1 MGMRWNL
8 ACAGRCSNTAMMP
21 FVLGSLVGLLLA
33 LTGAGG
39 GILAVP
45 LLVFALHLGLAE
57 AAPIGL
63 LAVGLAAAMSAS
75 LGLRDG
81 IVRYRAALL
90 MGGLALVLAP
100 LGVVAAQRVPNAPLT
115 IAFAAVLMLSA
126 WRMWQRARHALRP
139 QSGAPVQAT
148 LPCVLDAR
156 DGRLVWTRPCAQAL
170 AFTGAVAGILSGLLG
185 VGGGFVIVPA
195 LTRFTE
201 LSARSIV
208 ATSLAVIALASIGGV
223 GAAAWK
229 GTIAWDIALP
239 FAVGSVFASLLA
251 RAIAARVAGP
261 RLQQGFA
268 IVSIGVAALL
278 LARGL
283 GGLAVGR

>member
-1 MGMRWNL
+1 M
-8 ACAGRCSNTAMMP
+8 TEP
-21 FVLGSLVGLLLA
+21 FALGALVGLLLA

-45 LLVFALHLGLAE
+45 LLVFALHLGVAE

-63 LAVGLAAAMSAS
+63 LAVGLAAAMTAA
-75 LGLRDG
+75 LGLREG
-81 IVRYRAALL
+81 IVRYRAAAL
-90 MGGLALVLAP
+90 MGGLALALAP

-115 IAFAAVLMLSA
+115 IGFAAVLALAS
-126 WRMWQRARHALRP
+126 WRMWQRSRAAGVARAAAEC
-139 QSGAPVQAT
+139 ST

-170 AFTGAVAGILSGLLG
+170 AFTGVVAGLLSGLLG

-223 GAAAWK
+223 GAAAWR
-229 GTIAWDIALP
+229 GAIAWDIALP
-239 FAVGSVFASLLA
+239 FAIGSVAASLLA

-268 IVSIGVAALL
+268 VVSACVAVLL

-283 GGLAVGR
+283 GWIAVR

>member
-1 MGMRWNL
+1 ME
-8 ACAGRCSNTAMMP
+8 S
-21 FVLGSLVGLLLA
+21 FVLGALVGLLLA

-45 LLVFALHLGLAE
+45 LLVFALHLGLAQ

-90 MGGLALVLAP
+90 MGGLAMALAP
-100 LGVVAAQRVPNAPLT
+100 LGVVAAQRVPNTPLT
-115 IAFAAVLMLSA
+115 IAFAAVLALSA
-126 WRMWQRARHALRP
+126 WRMWQRAHRALRP
-139 QSGAPVQAT
+139 PADAPAHAT

-170 AFTGAVAGILSGLLG
+170 AFTGAFAGILSGMLG

-229 GTIAWDIALP
+229 GAIAWDIALP
-239 FAVGSVFASLLA
+239 FAIGSVLASLLA
-251 RAIAARVAGP
+251 RMIASRVAGP

-268 IVSIGVAALL
+268 LVSMGVAMLL
-278 LARGL
+278 LVRVSGWVALR
-283 GGLAVGR
+283 

>member
-1 MGMRWNL
+1 ME
-8 ACAGRCSNTAMMP
+8 AFA
-21 FVLGSLVGLLLA
+21 LGALVGLLLA

-63 LAVGLAAAMSAS
+63 LAVGLAAAMSAA

-81 IVRYRAALL
+81 IVRYRAASL
-90 MGGLALVLAP
+90 MGGLAMALAP
-100 LGVVAAQRVPNAPLT
+100 LGVLAAQRMPNAPLT
-115 IAFAAVLMLSA
+115 LAFAAVLALSA
-126 WRMWQRARHALRP
+126 WRMWQRARHALRA
-139 QSGAPVQAT
+139 SGCDAPARAP
-148 LPCVLDAR
+148 LACVLDAR

-170 AFTGAVAGILSGLLG
+170 ALTGVTAGLLSGLLG

-201 LSARSIV
+201 LSARSVV
-208 ATSLAVIALASIGGV
+208 ATSLAVIALASVGGV
-223 GAAAWK
+223 GAAAWH
-229 GTIAWDIALP
+229 GAIAWDIALP
-239 FAVGSVFASLLA
+239 FAVGSVSASLAA

-261 RLQQGFA
+261 RLQQAFA
-268 IVSIGVAALL
+268 LVSACVAVLL
-278 LARGL
+278 VARGM
-283 GGLAVGR
+283 GWIAGR

>member
-1 MGMRWNL
+1 ME
-8 ACAGRCSNTAMMP
+8 P
-21 FVLGSLVGLLLA
+21 FALGALVGLLLA

-45 LLVFALHLGLAE
+45 LLVFVLHLGVAE

-63 LAVGLAAAMSAS
+63 LAVGLAAAMSAT

-81 IVRYRAALL
+81 VVRYRAAIL
-90 MGGLALVLAP
+90 MGGLAMVLAP
-100 LGVVAAQRVPNAPLT
+100 LGVAAAQRVPDTPLT
-115 IAFAAVLMLSA
+115 IAFAAVLALSA
-126 WRMWQRARHALRP
+126 WRMWQRAMQAIHAR
-139 QSGAPVQAT
+139 AAAARAA

-170 AFTGAVAGILSGLLG
+170 ALTGVAAGLLSGLLG

-201 LSARSIV
+201 LSARSVV

-223 GAAAWK
+223 GAAAWH
-229 GTIAWDIALP
+229 GAIAWDIALP
-239 FAVGSVFASLLA
+239 FAIGSVAASLLA

-268 IVSIGVAALL
+268 VISACVAVLL
-278 LARGL
+278 LVRGL
-283 GGLAVGR
+283 GWIAMR

>member
-1 MGMRWNL
+1 MEPL
-8 ACAGRCSNTAMMP
+8 A
-21 FVLGSLVGLLLA
+21 LGALVGLLLA

-45 LLVFALHLGLAE
+45 LLVFALHLGMAE

-63 LAVGLAAAMSAS
+63 LAVGLAAAMSAA

-81 IVRYRAALL
+81 VVRYRAALL
-90 MGGLALVLAP
+90 MGGLAMVLAP
-100 LGVVAAQRVPNAPLT
+100 LGVAAAQRVPNAPLT
-115 IAFAAVLMLSA
+115 IAFAAVLALSA
-126 WRMWQRARHALRP
+126 WRMWQR
-139 QSGAPVQAT
+139 GVQAIHARASAARAV

-170 AFTGAVAGILSGLLG
+170 ALTGVAAGLLSGLLG

-201 LSARSIV
+201 LSARSVV
-208 ATSLAVIALASIGGV
+208 ATSLAVIALASISGV
-223 GAAAWK
+223 GAAAWH
-229 GTIAWDIALP
+229 GAIAWDIALP
-239 FAVGSVFASLLA
+239 FAIGSVAASLLA
-251 RAIAARVAGP
+251 RVIAARVAGP

-268 IVSIGVAALL
+268 VISAGVAVLL

-283 GGLAVGR
+283 GWLAVR

>member
-1 MGMRWNL
+1 MGGRCNV
-8 ACAGRCSNTAMMP
+8 AYGARCSNTSMMS
-21 FVLGSLVGLLLA
+21 FLLGSLVGLLLA

-45 LLVFALHLGLAE
+45 LLVFALHLGLAQ

-63 LAVGLAAAMSAS
+63 LAVGLAAAMAAT

-81 IVRYRAALL
+81 IVRYRAAML
-90 MGGLALVLAP
+90 MGGLAMLLAP
-100 LGVVAAQRVPNAPLT
+100 LGVAAAQRVPNTPLT
-115 IAFAAVLMLSA
+115 IAFAAVLLLSA

-139 QSGAPVQAT
+139 HPDAPARAA

-170 AFTGAVAGILSGLLG
+170 AATGVAAGVLSGLLG

-239 FAVGSVFASLLA
+239 FAIGSVFASLLA
-251 RAIAARVAGP
+251 RVIAARVAGP

-268 IVSIGVAALL
+268 VVSACVAALL
-278 LARGL
+278 LARGA
-283 GGLAVGR
+283 GWLAVR

>member
-1 MGMRWNL
+1 MLPLAMGL
-8 ACAGRCSNTAMMP
+8 
-21 FVLGSLVGLLLA
+21 LVGLLMA

-45 LLVFALHLGLAE
+45 LLTFALRMDVNE
-57 AAPIGL
+57 AAPVGL
-63 LAVGLAAAMSAS
+63 IAVGLAAAISAA

-81 IVRYRAALL
+81 IVRYRAAML
-90 MGGLALVLAP
+90 MGGLAMVVAP
-100 LGVVAAQRVPNAPLT
+100 LGVLAARRIPDVPLT
-115 IAFAAVLMLSA
+115 FAFAAVLAFSA
-126 WRMWQRARHALRP
+126 ARMWLRAR
-139 QSGAPVQAT
+139 GAMCARAPAARAA
-148 LPCVLDAR
+148 LPCVIDAR

-170 AFTGAVAGILSGLLG
+170 ALTGVVAGALSGLLG

-223 GAAAWK
+223 GAAAWR
-229 GTIAWDIALP
+229 GAIAWDIALP
-239 FAVGSVFASLLA
+239 FAIGSVVASLLA
-251 RAIAARVAGP
+251 RMIASRVAGP

-268 IVSIGVAALL
+268 VVSAGVAMLL
-278 LARGL
+278 LARGA
-283 GGLAVGR
+283 GWISTR

>member
-1 MGMRWNL
+1 LPAAPSTLVRYGDLQRRPRGTRAVM
-8 ACAGRCSNTAMMP
+8 AP
-21 FVLGSLVGLLLA
+21 FALGALVGLLLA

-63 LAVGLAAAMSAS
+63 LAVGLAAAMAAT

-90 MGGLALVLAP
+90 MGGLAMAVAP
-100 LGVVAAQRVPNAPLT
+100 LGVMAAQRLPNAPLT
-115 IAFAAVLMLSA
+115 IAFAVVLAFSA
-126 WRMWQRARHALRP
+126 WRMWQRAQHAGDSPGL
-139 QSGAPVQAT
+139 AA

-170 AFTGAVAGILSGLLG
+170 ALTGALAGALGGLLG

-201 LSARSIV
+201 LPARSVV
-208 ATSLAVIALASIGGV
+208 ATSLAVIALASVGGV
-223 GAAAWK
+223 GAAAWH
-229 GTIAWDIALP
+229 GVIAWAVAAP
-239 FAVGSVFASLLA
+239 FALGSVLASLLA
-251 RAIAARVAGP
+251 RLIAARVAGP

-268 IVSIGVAALL
+268 LVSAGVAVLL
-278 LARGL
+278 LVRGL
-283 GGLAVGR
+283 RS

>member
-1 MGMRWNL
+1 
-8 ACAGRCSNTAMMP
+8 MMP

-63 LAVGLAAAMSAS
+63 LAVGLAAAMPAT

-81 IVRYRAALL
+81 IVRYRAAML
-90 MGGLALVLAP
+90 MGGLAMLLAP
-100 LGVVAAQRVPNAPLT
+100 LGVAAAQRVPNTPLT
-115 IAFAAVLMLSA
+115 IAFAAVLVLSA
-126 WRMWQRARHALRP
+126 WRMWQRARHALHP
-139 QSGAPVQAT
+139 HAGAEAARAT

-170 AFTGAVAGILSGLLG
+170 AVTGVVAGMLSGLLG

-239 FAVGSVFASLLA
+239 FAIGSVAASLLA
-251 RAIAARVAGP
+251 RVIAARVAGP

-268 IVSIGVAALL
+268 VVSVCVAALL
-278 LARGL
+278 LARGA
-283 GGLAVGR
+283 GWLALR

>member
-1 MGMRWNL
+1 MMAL
-8 ACAGRCSNTAMMP
+8 A
-21 FVLGSLVGLLLA
+21 LGALVGLLLA

-45 LLVFALHLGLAE
+45 LLVFVLHLGVAE

-63 LAVGLAAAMSAS
+63 LAVGLAAAMAAT

-81 IVRYRAALL
+81 IVRYRAAAL
-90 MGGLALVLAP
+90 MGGLAMGLAP
-100 LGVVAAQRVPNAPLT
+100 LGVAAAQRVPNGPLT
-115 IAFAAVLMLSA
+115 LAFAAVLALSA
-126 WRMWQRARHALRP
+126 WRMWQRARQA
-139 QSGAPVQAT
+139 SAPCDDERVT

-170 AFTGAVAGILSGLLG
+170 AVTGVAAGLLSGLLG

-201 LSARSIV
+201 LSARSVV

-223 GAAAWK
+223 GAAAWH
-229 GTIAWDIALP
+229 GSIVWAIALP
-239 FAVGSVFASLLA
+239 FAVGSVAASLLA
-251 RAIAARVAGP
+251 RLIAARVAGP

-268 IVSIGVAALL
+268 VVSAGVAVLL
-278 LARGL
+278 LVRGL
-283 GGLAVGR
+283 ASLAAH

>member
-1 MGMRWNL
+1 ME
-8 ACAGRCSNTAMMP
+8 AFA
-21 FVLGSLVGLLLA
+21 LGAIVGLLLA

-63 LAVGLAAAMSAS
+63 LAVGLAAAMSAA
-75 LGLRDG
+75 LGLRDR
-81 IVRYRAALL
+81 IVRYRAAML
-90 MGGLALVLAP
+90 MGGFAMALAP
-100 LGVVAAQRVPNAPLT
+100 LGVAAAQRVPNAPLT
-115 IAFAAVLMLSA
+115 IAFAAVLVVSA
-126 WRMWQRARHALRP
+126 WRMWQRAQHALHP
-139 QSGAPVQAT
+139 HVDAHAQAA
-148 LPCVLDAR
+148 LPCVVDAR

-170 AFTGAVAGILSGLLG
+170 AFTGVVAGLLSGLLG

-223 GAAAWK
+223 SAAAWK
-229 GTIAWDIALP
+229 GTIAWEIALP
-239 FAVGSVFASLLA
+239 FAIGSVLASLLA
-251 RAIAARVAGP
+251 RVIARHVAGP

-268 IVSIGVAALL
+268 VVSACVAVLL
-278 LARGL
+278 LARGV
-283 GGLAVGR
+283 GWIAVR

>member
-1 MGMRWNL
+1 M
-8 ACAGRCSNTAMMP
+8 TP
-21 FVLGSLVGLLLA
+21 FALGALVGLLLA

-45 LLVFALHLGLAE
+45 LLVFALRMGVAQ

-63 LAVGLAAAMSAS
+63 LAVGLAAAMSAA

-81 IVRYRAALL
+81 IVRYRAAAL

-100 LGVVAAQRVPNAPLT
+100 LGVAAAQRVPNAPLT
-115 IAFAAVLMLSA
+115 LAFAAVLALSA
-126 WRMWQRARHALRP
+126 WRMWQRARHAARACG
-139 QSGAPVQAT
+139 GAGTGEGAAKDT
-148 LPCVLDAR
+148 LPCVIDAR

-170 AFTGAVAGILSGLLG
+170 ALTGVTAGLLSGLLG

-201 LSARSIV
+201 LSARSVV
-208 ATSLAVIALASIGGV
+208 ATSLAVIALASVGGV
-223 GAAAWK
+223 GAAAWH
-229 GTIAWDIALP
+229 GAIRWDVALP
-239 FAVGSVFASLLA
+239 FAVGSVAASLVA
-251 RAIAARVAGP
+251 RLVAARMAGP

-268 IVSIGVAALL
+268 IVSACVAVLL

-283 GGLAVGR
+283 GWLAVR

>member
-1 MGMRWNL
+1 MIEPI
-8 ACAGRCSNTAMMP
+8 A
-21 FVLGSLVGLLLA
+21 LGALVGLLLA

-45 LLVFALHLGLAE
+45 LLVFALHLGVAE

-63 LAVGLAAAMSAS
+63 LAVGLAAAMAAA

-100 LGVVAAQRVPNAPLT
+100 LGVAAAQRVPNVPLT
-115 IAFAAVLMLSA
+115 FAFAAVLALSA
-126 WRMWQRARHALRP
+126 WRMWQRAMEAIHAR
-139 QSGAPVQAT
+139 ADAARAV

-170 AFTGAVAGILSGLLG
+170 ALTGVVAGLLSGLLG

-195 LTRFTE
+195 LSRFTE
-201 LSARSIV
+201 LSARSVV
-208 ATSLAVIALASIGGV
+208 ATSLAVIALGSIGGV
-223 GAAAWK
+223 GAAAWH
-229 GTIAWDIALP
+229 GAIAWDIALP
-239 FAVGSVFASLLA
+239 FAIGSVTASLLA
-251 RAIAARVAGP
+251 RLIAARVAGP

-268 IVSIGVAALL
+268 VISAGVAALML
-278 LARGL
+278 LRAL
-283 GGLAVGR
+283 GWISMH

>member
-1 MGMRWNL
+1 MGARWNL
-8 ACAGRCSNTAMMP
+8 AYGARCSNTIMMP

-45 LLVFALHLGLAE
+45 LLVFALHLGLAQ

-63 LAVGLAAAMSAS
+63 LAVGLAAAMAAT

-81 IVRYRAALL
+81 IVRYRAAML
-90 MGGLALVLAP
+90 MGGLAMLLAP
-100 LGVVAAQRVPNAPLT
+100 LGVAAAQRVPNTPLT
-115 IAFAAVLMLSA
+115 LAFAAVLALSA
-126 WRMWQRARHALRP
+126 WRMWQRARDALHP
-139 QSGAPVQAT
+139 CENAPDARAA

-170 AFTGAVAGILSGLLG
+170 AFTGVVAGMLSGLLG

-201 LSARSIV
+201 LSARSVV

-239 FAVGSVFASLLA
+239 FAIGSVAASLLA
-251 RAIAARVAGP
+251 RVIAARVAGP

-268 IVSIGVAALL
+268 VVSAGVAVLL

-283 GGLAVGR
+283 GWLPVR

>member
-1 MGMRWNL
+1 ME
-8 ACAGRCSNTAMMP
+8 P
-21 FVLGSLVGLLLA
+21 FALGALVGLLLA

-45 LLVFALHLGLAE
+45 LLVFALHLGVAE

-63 LAVGLAAAMSAS
+63 LAVGLAAAMSAT

-81 IVRYRAALL
+81 VVRYRAAIL
-90 MGGLALVLAP
+90 MGGLAMVLAP
-100 LGVVAAQRVPNAPLT
+100 LGVAAAQRVPDTPLT
-115 IAFAAVLMLSA
+115 IAFAAVLALSA
-126 WRMWQRARHALRP
+126 WRMWQRAMQAIHAR
-139 QSGAPVQAT
+139 AAAARAA

-170 AFTGAVAGILSGLLG
+170 ALTGVAAGLLSGLLG

-201 LSARSIV
+201 LSARSVV

-223 GAAAWK
+223 GAAAWH
-229 GTIAWDIALP
+229 GAIAWDIALP
-239 FAVGSVFASLLA
+239 FAIGSVAASLLA

-268 IVSIGVAALL
+268 VISACVAVLL
-278 LARGL
+278 LVRGL
-283 GGLAVGR
+283 GWIAMR

>member
-1 MGMRWNL
+1 ME
-8 ACAGRCSNTAMMP
+8 AFA
-21 FVLGSLVGLLLA
+21 LGAIVGLLLA

-63 LAVGLAAAMSAS
+63 LAVGLAAAMAAT

-90 MGGLALVLAP
+90 MGGLAMVLAP
-100 LGVVAAQRVPNAPLT
+100 LGVAAAQRVPNAPLT
-115 IAFAAVLMLSA
+115 IAFAAVLALAA
-126 WRMWQRARHALRP
+126 WRMWRRAQQALHPHVDAHANAAR
-139 QSGAPVQAT
+139 AA

-170 AFTGAVAGILSGLLG
+170 AFTGVVAGLLSGLLG

-208 ATSLAVIALASIGGV
+208 ATSLAVIALASVGGV
-223 GAAAWK
+223 SAAAWK
-229 GTIAWDIALP
+229 GTIAWEIALP
-239 FAVGSVFASLLA
+239 FAVGSVLASLLA
-251 RAIAARVAGP
+251 RVIAKHVAGP
-261 RLQQGFA
+261 RLQQAFA
-268 IVSIGVAALL
+268 VVSACVAVLL

-283 GGLAVGR
+283 GWLAVR

>member
-1 MGMRWNL
+1 MTEPI
-8 ACAGRCSNTAMMP
+8 A
-21 FVLGSLVGLLLA
+21 LGALVGLLLA

-45 LLVFALHLGLAE
+45 LLVFALHLGVAE

-63 LAVGLAAAMSAS
+63 LAVGLAAAMSAA

-90 MGGLALVLAP
+90 MGGLAMALAP
-100 LGVVAAQRVPNAPLT
+100 LGVAAAQRVPNTPLT
-115 IAFAAVLMLSA
+115 LAFAAVLALSA
-126 WRMWQRARHALRP
+126 WRMWQRALQALHACAGEARD
-139 QSGAPVQAT
+139 V

-170 AFTGAVAGILSGLLG
+170 TLTGVAAGLLSGLLG

-201 LSARSIV
+201 LSARSVV

-223 GAAAWK
+223 GAAAWH
-229 GTIAWDIALP
+229 GAIAWDIALP
-239 FAVGSVFASLLA
+239 FAVGSVAASLLA
-251 RAIAARVAGP
+251 RLVAARIAGP
-261 RLQQGFA
+261 RLQQAFA
-268 IVSIGVAALL
+268 VISAGVAVLM
-278 LARGL
+278 LARGI
-283 GGLAVGR
+283 GWIAVG

>member
-1 MGMRWNL
+1 ME
-8 ACAGRCSNTAMMP
+8 AFA
-21 FVLGSLVGLLLA
+21 LGALVGLLLA

-45 LLVFALHLGLAE
+45 LPVFALHLT
-57 AAPIGL
+57 
-63 LAVGLAAAMSAS
+63 LAAAMSAA

-81 IVRYRAALL
+81 IVRYRAAAL
-90 MGGLALVLAP
+90 MGGLAMVLAP

-115 IAFAAVLMLSA
+115 LAFAAVLGLSA
-126 WRMWQRARHALRP
+126 WRMWQRARVALNPR
-139 QSGAPVQAT
+139 GGIARAA

-170 AFTGAVAGILSGLLG
+170 AVTGVTAGLLSGLLG

-223 GAAAWK
+223 GAAAWH
-229 GTIAWDIALP
+229 GAIDWAIALP
-239 FAVGSVFASLLA
+239 FAIGSMGASLLA
-251 RAIAARVAGP
+251 RAIAGRVAGP

-268 IVSIGVAALL
+268 VVSVGVAVLL
-278 LARGL
+278 VARVAGVL
-283 GGLAVGR
+283 SMH

>member
-1 MGMRWNL
+1 ME
-8 ACAGRCSNTAMMP
+8 AFA
-21 FVLGSLVGLLLA
+21 LGALVGLLLA

-45 LLVFALHLGLAE
+45 LLVFALHLGVAE

-63 LAVGLAAAMSAS
+63 LAVGLAAAMAAT

-90 MGGLALVLAP
+90 MGGLAMVLAP
-100 LGVVAAQRVPNAPLT
+100 LGVAAARRVPNAPLT
-115 IAFAAVLMLSA
+115 IAFAAVLALSA
-126 WRMWQRARHALRP
+126 WRMWQRSRLAITQRAAAR
-139 QSGAPVQAT
+139 AP

-170 AFTGAVAGILSGLLG
+170 ALTGVAAGLLSGLLG

-201 LSARSIV
+201 LSVRSVV
-208 ATSLAVIALASIGGV
+208 ATSLAVIALGSIGGV
-223 GAAAWK
+223 GAAAWH
-229 GTIAWDIALP
+229 GTIAWGIALP
-239 FAVGSVFASLLA
+239 FAIGSVAASLLA
-251 RAIAARVAGP
+251 RLIAARVAGP

-268 IVSIGVAALL
+268 VVSAGVAVLL
-278 LARGL
+278 LVRGL
-283 GGLAVGR
+283 GWIAAR

>member
-1 MGMRWNL
+1 ME
-8 ACAGRCSNTAMMP
+8 A
-21 FVLGSLVGLLLA
+21 FVLGALVGLLLA

-45 LLVFALHLGLAE
+45 LLVFALHLGVAE

-63 LAVGLAAAMSAS
+63 LAVGLAAAMAAT

-81 IVRYRAALL
+81 VVRYRAALL
-90 MGGLALVLAP
+90 MGGLAMVLAP

-115 IAFAAVLMLSA
+115 IAFAAVLALSA
-126 WRMWQRARHALRP
+126 WRMWQRA
-139 QSGAPVQAT
+139 VQAIHARADAARAE

-170 AFTGAVAGILSGLLG
+170 ALTGVAAGLLSGLLG

-201 LSARSIV
+201 LSARSVV

-223 GAAAWK
+223 GAAAWH

-239 FAVGSVFASLLA
+239 FAIGSVAASLLA
-251 RAIAARVAGP
+251 RMIATRVAGP
-261 RLQQGFA
+261 RLQQSFA
-268 IVSIGVAALL
+268 VISAGVAVLMLL
-278 LARGL
+278 RASGWISIH
-283 GGLAVGR
+283 

>member
-1 MGMRWNL
+1 MTAL
-8 ACAGRCSNTAMMP
+8 A
-21 FVLGSLVGLLLA
+21 LGALVGLLLA

-45 LLVFALHLGLAE
+45 LLVFVLHLGMAQ

-63 LAVGLAAAMSAS
+63 IAVGLAAAMAAV

-81 IVRYRAALL
+81 IVRYRAAAL
-90 MGGLALVLAP
+90 MGGLAMVLAP
-100 LGVVAAQRVPNAPLT
+100 VGVAAARRIPNTPLT
-115 IAFAAVLMLSA
+115 LAFAAVLALSA
-126 WRMWQRARHALRP
+126 WRMWQRARQEIAQCDADR
-139 QSGAPVQAT
+139 AP

-170 AFTGAVAGILSGLLG
+170 AVTGVAAGLLSGLLG

-201 LSARSIV
+201 LSARSVV
-208 ATSLAVIALASIGGV
+208 ATSLAVIALGSIGGV
-223 GAAAWK
+223 GAAAWH
-229 GTIAWDIALP
+229 GVIEWAIAWP
-239 FAVGSVFASLLA
+239 FAVGSVAASLLA
-251 RAIAARVAGP
+251 RVIAARVAGP

-268 IVSIGVAALL
+268 VVGAGVAVLL
-278 LARGL
+278 LVRGL
-283 GGLAVGR
+283 GGLATH

>member
-1 MGMRWNL
+1 ME
-8 ACAGRCSNTAMMP
+8 AFA
-21 FVLGSLVGLLLA
+21 LGALVGLLLA

-45 LLVFALHLGLAE
+45 LLVFTLHLGVAE

-63 LAVGLAAAMSAS
+63 LAVGLAAAMSAA

-81 IVRYRAALL
+81 IVRYRAAAL
-90 MGGLALVLAP
+90 MGGLAMALAP
-100 LGVVAAQRVPNAPLT
+100 LGVAAAQRLPNTPLT
-115 IAFAAVLMLSA
+115 IAFAAVLCLA
-126 WRMWQRARHALRP
+126 AARMWERARHALRASAGDVP
-139 QSGAPVQAT
+139 ARAA

-170 AFTGAVAGILSGLLG
+170 AVTGVAAGLLSGLLG
-185 VGGGFVIVPA
+185 VGGGFVMVPA

-208 ATSLAVIALASIGGV
+208 ATSLAVIALASVGGV
-223 GAAAWK
+223 GAAAWH
-229 GTIAWDIALP
+229 GAIAWDIALP
-239 FAVGSVFASLLA
+239 FAIGSMGASLLA
-251 RAIAARVAGP
+251 RAIASRVAGP

-268 IVSIGVAALL
+268 IVCVGVALL
-278 LARGL
+278 LIARMAGAF
-283 GGLAVGR
+283 AVR

>member
-1 MGMRWNL
+1 ME
-8 ACAGRCSNTAMMP
+8 P
-21 FVLGSLVGLLLA
+21 FALGAVVGLLLA

-45 LLVFALHLGLAE
+45 LLVFVRHLGVAE

-63 LAVGLAAAMSAS
+63 LAVGLSAAMSAA

-81 IVRYRAALL
+81 IVRYRAAML
-90 MGGLALVLAP
+90 MGGLAMGLAP
-100 LGVVAAQRVPNAPLT
+100 LGVVAAQRVPDAPLT
-115 IAFAAVLMLSA
+115 LAFASVLMLSA
-126 WRMWQRARHALRP
+126 WRMWQRAHHALHGCADAVC
-139 QSGAPVQAT
+139 GA

-170 AFTGAVAGILSGLLG
+170 TLTGVAAGLLSGLLG

-201 LSARSIV
+201 LPTRSVV
-208 ATSLAVIALASIGGV
+208 ATSLAVIALASMGGV
-223 GAAAWK
+223 GAAAWH
-229 GTIAWDIALP
+229 GTIPWALALP
-239 FAVGSVFASLLA
+239 FACGSVAASLLA
-251 RAIAARVAGP
+251 RTIAARVAGP

-268 IVSIGVAALL
+268 IVSAGVAVLL

-283 GGLAVGR
+283 GWLAMR

>member
-1 MGMRWNL
+1 ME
-8 ACAGRCSNTAMMP
+8 AFA
-21 FVLGSLVGLLLA
+21 LGAIVGLLLA

-45 LLVFALHLGLAE
+45 LLVFALHLDLAE

-63 LAVGLAAAMSAS
+63 LAVGLAAAMAAT

-90 MGGLALVLAP
+90 MGGLAMVLAP
-100 LGVVAAQRVPNAPLT
+100 LGVAAAQRVPNAPLT
-115 IAFAAVLMLSA
+115 IAFAAVLVLAA
-126 WRMWQRARHALRP
+126 WRMWRRAQQALHPHVDAHANAAR
-139 QSGAPVQAT
+139 AA

-170 AFTGAVAGILSGLLG
+170 AFTGAVAGLLSGLLG

-201 LSARSIV
+201 LSARSVV
-208 ATSLAVIALASIGGV
+208 ATSLAVIALGSIGGV

-229 GTIAWDIALP
+229 GTIAWEIALP
-239 FAVGSVFASLLA
+239 FAVGSVLASLLA
-251 RAIAARVAGP
+251 RVIAKHVAGP

-268 IVSIGVAALL
+268 VVSACVAVLL

-283 GGLAVGR
+283 GWLAVR

>member
-1 MGMRWNL
+1 MIAPL
-8 ACAGRCSNTAMMP
+8 
-21 FVLGSLVGLLLA
+21 VLGGIVGLLLA

-45 LLVFALHLGLAE
+45 LLVFVLHLGVAE
-57 AAPIGL
+57 SAPIGL
-63 LAVGLAAAMSAS
+63 LAVGLAAAMGAA

-90 MGGLALVLAP
+90 IGGLAMAMAP
-100 LGVVAAQRVPNAPLT
+100 LGVLAAQHIPNAPLT
-115 IAFAAVLMLSA
+115 IAFAAVLGWSA
-126 WRMWQRARHALRP
+126 WRMWCRSSDHA
-139 QSGAPVQAT
+139 QAPAEPDK
-148 LPCVLDAR
+148 LACVLDAR

-170 AFTGAVAGILSGLLG
+170 AATGVAAGALSGLLG

-201 LSARSIV
+201 LSARSVV
-208 ATSLAVIALASIGGV
+208 ATSLAVIALASVGGV
-223 GAAAWK
+223 GAAALHGAIEWR
-229 GTIAWDIALP
+229 IALP
-239 FAVGSVFASLLA
+239 FAAGSIAASLLA
-251 RAIAARVAGP
+251 RVLARRVAGP

-268 IVSIGVAALL
+268 LLSAGVALLL

-283 GGLAVGR
+283 YALA

>member
-1 MGMRWNL
+1 M
-8 ACAGRCSNTAMMP
+8 TP
-21 FVLGSLVGLLLA
+21 FALGALVGLLLA

-45 LLVFALHLGLAE
+45 LLVFALRLGVAQ

-63 LAVGLAAAMSAS
+63 LAVGLAATMSAV

-81 IVRYRAALL
+81 IVRYRAAAL
-90 MGGLALVLAP
+90 MGGLALALAP
-100 LGVVAAQRVPNAPLT
+100 LGVAAAQRVPNGPLT
-115 IAFAAVLMLSA
+115 IAFAAVLALAA
-126 WRMWQRARHALRP
+126 WRMWQRARAASRA
-139 QSGAPVQAT
+139 GAGDPREV

-170 AFTGAVAGILSGLLG
+170 ALTGVTAGLLSGLLG

-208 ATSLAVIALASIGGV
+208 ATSLAVIALASVGGV
-223 GAAAWK
+223 GAAAWH
-229 GTIAWDIALP
+229 GTIAWDVALP
-239 FAVGSVFASLLA
+239 FAVGSVAASLLA
-251 RAIAARVAGP
+251 RLVAARVAGP
-261 RLQQGFA
+261 RLQQAFA
-268 IVSIGVAALL
+268 VISAGVAVLL
-278 LARGL
+278 LARGF
-283 GGLAVGR
+283 GWMTVR

>member
-1 MGMRWNL
+1 ME
-8 ACAGRCSNTAMMP
+8 P
-21 FVLGSLVGLLLA
+21 FALGALVGLLLA

-45 LLVFALHLGLAE
+45 LLVFALHLGVAE

-63 LAVGLAAAMSAS
+63 LAVGLAAAMSAT

-81 IVRYRAALL
+81 VVRYRAALL
-90 MGGLALVLAP
+90 MGGLAMALAP
-100 LGVVAAQRVPNAPLT
+100 LGVAAAQRVPNTPLT
-115 IAFAAVLMLSA
+115 IAFAAVLALSA
-126 WRMWQRARHALRP
+126 WRMWQRAMQAIHAR
-139 QSGAPVQAT
+139 AAAARAA

-170 AFTGAVAGILSGLLG
+170 ALTGVAAGLLSGLLG

-201 LSARSIV
+201 LSARSVV

-223 GAAAWK
+223 GAAAWH
-229 GTIAWDIALP
+229 GAIAWDIALP
-239 FAVGSVFASLLA
+239 FAIGSVAASLLA
-251 RAIAARVAGP
+251 RVIAARVAGP

-268 IVSIGVAALL
+268 VISGGVAVLL

-283 GGLAVGR
+283 GWLAAG